1 MPSPA
6 VYAPI
11 FRALLSAC
19 GRCGSV
25 EQALRVLELMS
36 RAHVRP
42 DSAMLCTVVSSFAM
56 DGGGMETPLALKML
70 DWNALRAQQ
79 AENEAF
85 SKRVGRR
92 RSSVRNSST
101 FAAAGSSSA
110 RAGSTAT
117 SPTSIQTS
125 CQSEARVSPK
135 LWMQHAITAE
145 SVLQSENKSLL
156 LPRSFVQSESLL
168 TRKFPELA
176 IDTDR
181 ETCPAC
187 GTKLTLAD
195 VQRGFS
201 TERSDYTTECPATG
215 CGRRFVGRF
224 TVHSRSQRWVGST
237 GKCTPLFCEFLSPWA
252 LAKEVRTVVHDPEID
267 GIEMLCSA
275 AFSRKSPVIFWNLIL
290 YWRQF
295 MLPFGFLL
303 AGAPDEE

>member
-1 MPSPA
+1 MKHPRTEN
-6 VYAPI
+6 V
-11 FRALLSAC
+11 
-19 GRCGSV
+19 
-25 EQALRVLELMS
+25 
-36 RAHVRP
+36 
-42 DSAMLCTVVSSFAM
+42 
-56 DGGGMETPLALKML
+56 

-92 RSSVRNSST
+92 RSSVRNSAT

-110 RAGSTAT
+110 RAVSTAT

-125 CQSEARVSPK
+125 SQSAARVSPK
-135 LWMQHAITAE
+135 LCMQHAITAE
-145 SVLQSENKSLL
+145 SVLESENKSLL

-215 CGRRFVGRF
+215 CGRRLLGASLCTHARNVAAQPVNLLRF
-224 TVHSRSQRWVGST
+224 
-237 GKCTPLFCEFLSPWA
+237 LYFFLWA